1 MDSDTILITEKDYL
15 RLDNLLISNSEY
27 DFEDLEI
34 ELNRATIITD
44 SDVPK
49 DLVTMNTRC
58 RYMDITN
65 QRESL
70 VTIVYP
76 QNSQINESKV
86 SILAPLGSALIGLRK
101 NQEINWRFPS
111 GKTKRLKVMEVL
123 YQPEAAGHWHL

>member
-49 DLVTMNTRC
+49 DLVTMNTQC
-58 RYMDITN
+58 RFLDITN
-65 QRESL
+65 QKESL

-101 NQEINWRFPS
+101 DQEINWRFPS
-111 GKTKRLKVMEVL
+111 GKTKRLKVTEIL